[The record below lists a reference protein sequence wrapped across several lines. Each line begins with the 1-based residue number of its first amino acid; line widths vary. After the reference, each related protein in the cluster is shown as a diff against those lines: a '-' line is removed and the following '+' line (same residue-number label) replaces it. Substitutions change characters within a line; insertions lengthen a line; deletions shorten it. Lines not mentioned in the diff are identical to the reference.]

1 MHITNDITY
10 VCTVHDSR
18 HVNVIERKRNIR
30 RIHKYIRRMSRVF
43 RCVVYMQCICIRLTC
58 QWTLFAAHNT
68 PCHRISYFASLMLI
82 HGEGKA
88 HTHTERARMRE
99 LAQTRHF
106 RLMAHSHA
114 HTLAQTLSFNQK
126 ILAKKET
133 QTIRIYLSLCE
144 TQTHLNQ
151 FNSATQLND
160 GHDVKEK
167 KACTSTKKMIINDEA
182 NKPFKNNSIQI
193 KTCK

>member
-1 MHITNDITY
+1 MY
-10 VCTVHDSR
+10 CTRRQSTR
-18 HVNVIERKRNIR
+18 KCNWKKKRNIR

-133 QTIRIYLSLCE
+133 QTIRIYLSLSVRHKH
-144 TQTHLNQ
+144 T
-151 FNSATQLND
+151 
-160 GHDVKEK
+160 
-167 KACTSTKKMIINDEA
+167 
-182 NKPFKNNSIQI
+182 
-193 KTCK
+193 